1 MWQWV
6 CHDDA
11 GIQEH
16 SISSMLQ
23 LPEQRRNVY
32 VSVVDS
38 PSHARD
44 AMWVLDDYTQDH
56 RTLGADEG
64 DIVDDND
71 NDDAPNSDDEDPVI
85 DDEESVVDDESPEN
99 VVIDNGDNHSETP
112 QSDEKVVEATP
123 DETKAIEM
131 RKIAVIERNI
141 THQGEQLQ

>member
-1 MWQWV
+1 MKKVNKSRCLIGCGKRV

-16 SISSMLQ
+16 LNLIYVAITRAK
-23 LPEQRRNVY
+23 EQNVY

-38 PSHARD
+38 PSHARCNG
-44 AMWVLDDYTQDH
+44 VLDDYTQDH

-71 NDDAPNSDDEDPVI
+71 NDDAPGDDEDPVI

-99 VVIDNGDNHSETP
+99 SY
-112 QSDEKVVEATP
+112 
-123 DETKAIEM
+123 
-131 RKIAVIERNI
+131 
-141 THQGEQLQ
+141 